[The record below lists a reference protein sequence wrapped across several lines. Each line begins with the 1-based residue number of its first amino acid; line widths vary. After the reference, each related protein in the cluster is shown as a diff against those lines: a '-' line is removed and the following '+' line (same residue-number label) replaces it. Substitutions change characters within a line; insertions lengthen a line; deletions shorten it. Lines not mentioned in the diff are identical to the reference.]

1 MNPAEQQLIRT
12 SWAAL
17 EPVAG
22 IAAELFYAR
31 LFQLDPRLKAHFG
44 DSDMARQR
52 MLLMQTLTVVVRNI
66 DRLHQ
71 ILPEVEALGRRHVGY
86 GVTADHY
93 ATVGSTLVWTIEQG
107 LGEKFTDEPAARGP
121 MPNAAC
127 HPAMI
132 EAARLAETPSASRT
146 RRRWRAPAP
155 LPLGSGHEI
164 PLRRKPTPRGCP
176 PLWTDSRMR
185 A

>member
-1 MNPAEQQLIRT
+1 MTPAEQQLIRT

-17 EPVAG
+17 EPVADH
-22 IAAELFYAR
+22 AAELFYAR

-93 ATVGSTLVWTIEQG
+93 ATVGSALVWTIEQG
-107 LGEKFTDEPAARGP
+107 LGTQVHGRDRLRVGRCLPPRVVRDDRGRAPGGNTLSATDTAAVASTGSVAARP
-121 MPNAAC
+121 
-127 HPAMI
+127 
-132 EAARLAETPSASRT
+132 
-146 RRRWRAPAP
+146 
-155 LPLGSGHEI
+155 GHGI
-164 PLRRKPTPRGCP
+164 RVDVLSRGCP
-176 PLWTDSRMR
+176 RLWTDSRMR